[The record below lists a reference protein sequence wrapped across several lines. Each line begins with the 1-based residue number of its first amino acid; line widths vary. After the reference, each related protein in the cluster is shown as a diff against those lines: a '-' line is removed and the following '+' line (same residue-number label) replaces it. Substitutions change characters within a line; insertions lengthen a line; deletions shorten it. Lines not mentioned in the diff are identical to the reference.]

1 MLLDL
6 YCDIAR
12 GLKTDR
18 VSGVGAM
25 IKGIIPG
32 TDRTNSYC
40 VIYCPDVLRTYQR
53 ATSLIKF
60 LRNVNWEGLKIRK
73 MDEEI
78 SLCNGF
84 TLQGLF
90 KMKDIYFLFHF
101 SLPLMFRK
109 KAIIFFRNGLYWKMS
124 VHRQG
129 HLSQWK
135 HSISYKRFFI
145 MITGQQFIV

>member
-6 YCDIAR
+6 YWDIAR

-53 ATSLIKF
+53 ALHWLNSCEMWIGKGWKKEKWMKRYHF
-60 LRNVNWEGLKIRK
+60 A
-73 MDEEI
+73 MA
-78 SLCNGF
+78 SLCKDFLKWKIYTFFF
-84 TLQGLF
+84 TSPFLLCLERKLSSFFAMGYTGRCRSIV
-90 KMKDIYFLFHF
+90 KDI
-101 SLPLMFRK
+101 
-109 KAIIFFRNGLYWKMS
+109 
-124 VHRQG
+124 
-129 HLSQWK
+129 
-135 HSISYKRFFI
+135 
-145 MITGQQFIV
+145 